1 MPLNELIESY
11 NQLLL
16 ERDFSSYIKHL
27 YIFGVLLEKDFVQ
40 AVEKNPEGTFAEETD
55 KKERFYKYI
64 AHHITESLSNFPPGR
79 VTKESLCTRLWHLQ
93 SFLTAWEDPEL
104 HKQEDKKLCQAIEHR
119 SNIDEYF
126 LELIYA
132 GLIAEVARTYQEV
145 NNFLAEK
152 KLSEF
157 DLKKGLREH
166 LADCIRSLKS
176 QTPDNIGQIYDEA
189 AKAIASFT
197 PSADKFLHGLG
208 LFLGVTAA
216 LAVAA
221 ATGGFLF
228 LLLSGVGA
236 SLAFAASMSV
246 LMFLANFG
254 ANFRLFSIHSTKFLC
269 AMAKSGGITEFI
281 DKEGKRAQ
289 LPISSKCI
297 LLFGA
302 FVSFAV
308 GLSTASLT
316 IMFGVELV
324 AKLFPMLAVGAFSF
338 PGIVIG
344 ILVFGITIALSFV
357 IFKAWVHFLQSPFF
371 LWLENGLKRIFNEI
385 KALPLTQIPNYIFK
399 GIQAL
404 FKRIFAL
411 SFIQILSYIF
421 KAAFISFALFGL
433 FFLCFAGIPSL
444 VPALGLT
451 ASWITGLAAFIGD
464 LPFTV
469 ITMCAFWDSLS
480 AFSVSMVNFFSRTEQ
495 MPLETE
501 DQRSSLPNNNL
512 FMRIVN
518 ALMLLVNAIGRS
530 IQVFNGSIISA
541 IAAIA
546 CCFSAIA
553 GTLIKQDKHEEHI
566 RDKASKASKELLIQY
581 GYKTDGNVSVET
593 VPIVSNSLKYSS
605 SSSSSSSCRF
615 FPAANSPSSSASE
628 SKLGHMTP
636 LRNSL

>member
-16 ERDFSSYIKHL
+16 EGDFSSYIKHL

-40 AVEKNPEGTFAEETD
+40 AVEKNQGTFAEETD

-64 AHHITESLSNFPPGR
+64 AHYITESLFNFPPGR

-132 GLIAEVARTYQEV
+132 GLIAEVSRTYQEV

-152 KLSEF
+152 KLVATDFES
-157 DLKKGLREH
+157 KGLRGH

-176 QTPDNIGQIYDEA
+176 ETPDNSGQIYDEA

-197 PSADKFLHGLG
+197 PLADKFLHGLG
-208 LFLGVTAA
+208 IFLGVTAA

-236 SLAFAASMSV
+236 SLALAASMSV
-246 LMFLANFG
+246 LMFMANFG

-281 DKEGKRAQ
+281 DEEGKRAQ

-297 LLFGA
+297 LLLGA

-316 IMFGVELV
+316 IMFGIELV

-411 SFIQILSYIF
+411 SYIQILSYIF

-480 AFSVSMVNFFSRTEQ
+480 AFSVSRVNFFSRTEQ

-501 DQRSSLPNNNL
+501 DQRPSSPNNNL

-593 VPIVSNSLKYSS
+593 VPIVSNSLKYTSS
-605 SSSSSSSCRF
+605 SYCRF
-615 FPAANSPSSSASE
+615 FRAANSPSSSASE
-628 SKLGHMTP
+628 SKLDSPTP
-636 LRNSL
+636 RRNSL